1 MTPLRQTWQVTLRYL
16 RVLARQPAFLFIAL
30 VQPIIWLLLFG
41 ALFKAVTEI
50 PGFAGGS
57 YIDFLTP
64 GVVVMLAVSSAGW
77 TGMGFI
83 EDIDSGVMD
92 RMLASPVWRGALNL
106 GSVLQAVIQIL
117 IQTLL
122 IVLLALA
129 LGAHYENGVGGVL
142 VLMLV
147 ASLLGGVR
155 VALERPRRGHPP
167 ARVAD
172 RRRDDGAAPADLPL
186 LGADAAEPRPDW
198 IGTVARFNPV
208 NWAVEA
214 GRSAAFEPIDWGL
227 VAGRVALLGGV
238 GVVAASLATR
248 AFRAYQRS
256 LCRRLRISRRPPG
269 LRWRR
274 GSLSAVR
281 AVYAERV
288 ESPTWRRS
296 ATACEVE
303 TDAQAVLD
311 DVAVQAARRENV
323 GCGS

>member
-16 RVLARQPAFLFIAL
+16 RVIARQPAFLFIAL

-92 RMLASPVWRGALNL
+92 RMLAAPVWRGALNL

-147 ASLLGGVR
+147 ASLLGAAFASLSNGLAVVTR
-155 VALERPRRGHPP
+155 QRESLI
-167 ARVAD
+167 
-172 RRRDDGAAPADLPL
+172 GAVTMVLLPL
-186 LGADAAEPRPDW
+186 TFLSSALMQQSLAPDW

-227 VAGRVALLGGV
+227 VAGRVALLLALV
-238 GVVAASLATR
+238 VVAASLATR

-256 LCRRLRISRRPPG
+256 L
-269 LRWRR
+269 
-274 GSLSAVR
+274 
-281 AVYAERV
+281 
-288 ESPTWRRS
+288 
-296 ATACEVE
+296 
-303 TDAQAVLD
+303 
-311 DVAVQAARRENV
+311 
-323 GCGS
+323 